1 MWQHEYLNILA
12 TYAKQGGVSAK
23 TAQRGQFGRAWSRK
37 TSRTRE
43 VVSAAV
49 FLLQGKVREAA
60 ILKVCVLASGSSGN
74 ATFVAT
80 EKTRILIDAGL
91 SFRELASR
99 LASDRR
105 GSGET
110 GRHTHQPRAQRSRL
124 RPARAR
130 PQAGLPR
137 PRLHDAP
144 DRPDPG
150 LGRRTPP
157 VETFQAGCRFSI
169 GELEV
174 DSFTVPHDAAD
185 PVAFAFHAQGM
196 KVASVTDLGYIPES
210 IKYHLR
216 GTQLL
221 ILESNHDLEMLKVGP
236 YPWPVKQRV
245 MGRKG
250 HLSNDVVS
258 DFIREDL
265 DSSTATLVLGHIS
278 ENNNHPELVRLV
290 GGQALA
296 ARSLSTKLVIAEPR
310 RQTEVFT
317 L

>member
-1 MWQHEYLNILA
+1 
-12 TYAKQGGVSAK
+12 
-23 TAQRGQFGRAWSRK
+23 
-37 TSRTRE
+37 
-43 VVSAAV
+43 
-49 FLLQGKVREAA
+49 
-60 ILKVCVLASGSSGN
+60 VLASGSSGN

-99 LASDRR
+99 LAAIGEDPAKLDAVLISHEHSDHV
-105 GSGET
+105 S
-110 GRHTHQPRAQRSRL
+110 
-124 RPARAR
+124 
-130 PQAGLPR
+130 GLPVLMR
-137 PRLHDAP
+137 KLKCSIPVYATHLTATTLAWDAP
-144 DRPDPG
+144 APH
-150 LGRRTPP
+150 

-174 DSFTVPHDAAD
+174 DSFTIPHDAID

-196 KVASVTDLGYIPES
+196 KIASVTDLGYIPES
-210 IKYHLR
+210 IKYHLH
-216 GTQLL
+216 GTTLL
-221 ILESNHDLEMLKVGP
+221 LLESNHDLEMLKVGP

-290 GGQALA
+290 AAQALA
-296 ARSLSTKLVIAEPR
+296 GRSLTTKLVIAVPR